1 MMYTV
6 MPYRP
11 RTARPEMLMDRMLR
25 DFCGMP
31 SRPQRSP
38 GFRVDVKQNDAAWAI
53 EAELPGVKLEEIEIT
68 VENDVLTIAAD
79 VNRVS
84 REERQGYVHTERRS
98 GHVERSFTLEGV
110 RQEDIT
116 AACADGVLTV
126 TLPKEVPEAGKEKR
140 RIAITGAAPA
150 LEAPAAE

>member
-11 RTARPEMLMDRMLR
+11 RNARPELVMDRMLR
-25 DFCGMP
+25 EFCGLQP
-31 SRPQRSP
+31 RPQHRP
-38 GFRVDVKQNDAAWAI
+38 GFRVDVKQNDAAWVI

-79 VNRVS
+79 VNRVN

-98 GHVERSFTLEGV
+98 GHVERRFSLEGV

-116 AACADGVLTV
+116 ASCADGVLTV
-126 TLPKEVPEAGKEKR
+126 TLPREAPEAGKEKR
-140 RIAITGAAPA
+140 RITITGATPT